1 MIANITNMNPYSY
14 HVSSSGASGKL
25 FVPVQPSAVI
35 YAQFNH
41 ISGIAAPKGQNG
53 VSISKIQI
61 LNSLI
66 ENLSKIKG
74 AQNSAK
80 KSVTVTESQADALI
94 KNYQKQIAQ
103 AVQASQAQFMLNGAK
118 PQAGALFSINV

>member
-1 MIANITNMNPYSY
+1 MISNITNLNPYSY

-25 FVPVQPSAVI
+25 FVPVNPSAVI

-53 VSISKIQI
+53 VSLSKIQI

-66 ENLSKIKG
+66 ENLSRIKG
-74 AQNSAK
+74 VQNSPK
-80 KSVTVTESQADALI
+80 KSVRITEGQADALI
-94 KNYQKQIAQ
+94 QKFQTEIAQ
-103 AVQASQAQFMLNGAK
+103 SVQTSQAQFMLNGVA
-118 PQAGALFSINV
+118 PQAGALFSVKA

>member
-25 FVPVQPSAVI
+25 FVPVNPSAVI

-66 ENLSKIKG
+66 ENLTRIKG
-74 AQNSAK
+74 AQNSPK
-80 KSVTVTESQADALI
+80 KSVKITQEQADALI

-103 AVQASQAQFMLNGAK
+103 AVQASQAQFMLNGAM
-118 PQAGALFSINV
+118 PEAGALFSVKA

>member
-1 MIANITNMNPYSY
+1 MIANITNLNPYSY

-25 FVPVQPSAVI
+25 FVPVNPSAVI

-41 ISGIAAPKGQNG
+41 ISGIAAPKGQSG

-74 AQNSAK
+74 AENSPK
-80 KSVTVTESQADALI
+80 KSVHITKAQADVLI
-94 KNYQKQIAQ
+94 QKYQKEIAQ
-103 AVQASQAQFMLNGAK
+103 SVQAAQAQFTLSGAM
-118 PQAGALFSINV
+118 PQAGALFSVNA

>member
-1 MIANITNMNPYSY
+1 MISNITNLNPYSY

-41 ISGIAAPKGQNG
+41 ISGIAAPKGQSG

-66 ENLSKIKG
+66 ENLSKIRG
-74 AQNSAK
+74 AENSPK
-80 KSVTVTESQADALI
+80 KNVRLTDGQVDALI

-118 PQAGALFSINV
+118 PEMGALFSVQA

>member
-1 MIANITNMNPYSY
+1 MISNITNLNPYSY

-25 FVPVQPSAVI
+25 FVPVSPSAVI

-41 ISGIAAPKGQNG
+41 ISGVAAPKGQNG

-74 AQNSAK
+74 AQNSK
-80 KSVTVTESQADALI
+80 TKSVKLTEGQVDVLI
-94 KNYQKQIAQ
+94 EKYQKEIARS
-103 AVQASQAQFMLNGAK
+103 VQASQAQFMLNGAK
-118 PQAGALFSINV
+118 PEAGALFSIKA

>member
-1 MIANITNMNPYSY
+1 MISNINNLNPYSY

-25 FVPVQPSAVI
+25 FVPVNPSAVI

-53 VSISKIQI
+53 VSLSKIQI

-74 AQNSAK
+74 VQNSPK
-80 KSVTVTESQADALI
+80 KSVRITEGQADVLI
-94 KNYQKQIAQ
+94 QKFQKEIAQ
-103 AVQASQAQFMLNGAK
+103 SVQASQAQFMLNGVM
-118 PQAGALFSINV
+118 PQAGALFSVKA

>member
-1 MIANITNMNPYSY
+1 MISNITNLNPYSY

-25 FVPVQPSAVI
+25 FVPVSPSAVI

-41 ISGIAAPKGQNG
+41 ISGVAAPKGQSG

-74 AQNSAK
+74 AQNSK
-80 KSVTVTESQADALI
+80 TKSVKLTEGQVDVLI
-94 KNYQKQIAQ
+94 EKYQKEIARS
-103 AVQASQAQFMLNGAK
+103 VQASQAQFMLNGAK
-118 PQAGALFSINV
+118 PEAGALFSVQA

>member
-1 MIANITNMNPYSY
+1 MISNITNLNPYSY

-25 FVPVQPSAVI
+25 FVPVNPSAVI

-41 ISGIAAPKGQNG
+41 ISGVAAPKGQSG

-74 AQNSAK
+74 AQNSPK
-80 KSVTVTESQADALI
+80 KSVRITEAQADVLI
-94 KNYQKQIAQ
+94 EKYQKEIARS
-103 AVQASQAQFMLNGAK
+103 VQAAQAQFMLNGVK
-118 PQAGALFSINV
+118 PEMGAVFSIQA

>member
-1 MIANITNMNPYSY
+1 MISNITNLNPYSY

-25 FVPVQPSAVI
+25 FVPVSPSAVI

-74 AQNSAK
+74 VQNSPK
-80 KSVTVTESQADALI
+80 KNIRITESQADALI
-94 KNYQKQIAQ
+94 QQYQKQIAQ
-103 AVQASQAQFMLNGAK
+103 SVQASQAQFMLNGVM
-118 PQAGALFSINV
+118 PQAGALFSVQA

>member
-1 MIANITNMNPYSY
+1 MISNITNLNPYSY

-25 FVPVQPSAVI
+25 FVPVSPSAVI

-41 ISGIAAPKGQNG
+41 ISGIAASKGQNG

-66 ENLSKIKG
+66 ENLSRIRG
-74 AQNSAK
+74 TQNSPK
-80 KSVTVTESQADALI
+80 KSVKITEAQADALI
-94 KNYQKQIAQ
+94 QKFQKQIAQ
-103 AVQASQAQFMLNGAK
+103 SIQANPANAMLNGTI
-118 PQAGALFSINV
+118 PQAGALFSVNA

>member
-1 MIANITNMNPYSY
+1 MISNITNLNPYSY

-25 FVPVQPSAVI
+25 FVPVSPSAVI

-41 ISGIAAPKGQNG
+41 ISGVAASKGQSG

-74 AQNSAK
+74 AQNSPT
-80 KSVTVTESQADALI
+80 KSVTLTKAQADVLI
-94 KNYQKQIAQ
+94 EKYQKEIARS
-103 AVQASQAQFMLNGAK
+103 VQASQAQFMLNGAK
-118 PQAGALFSINV
+118 PEAGALFSVQA

>member
-1 MIANITNMNPYSY
+1 MIANITNLNPYSY

-41 ISGIAAPKGQNG
+41 ISGIAAGKGQSG

-66 ENLSKIKG
+66 ENLSRIKG
-74 AQNSAK
+74 AQNSPK
-80 KSVTVTESQADALI
+80 KSVEISPEQADVLI
-94 KNYQKQIAQ
+94 QKYQKQIAQ
-103 AVQASQAQFMLNGAK
+103 SVQAAEAQFMLSGAK
-118 PQAGALFSINV
+118 PQVGAIFSIQA

>member
-1 MIANITNMNPYSY
+1 MISNITNLNPYSY
-14 HVSSSGASGKL
+14 HVSSSEASGKL
-25 FVPVQPSAVI
+25 FVPVSPSAVI

-41 ISGIAAPKGQNG
+41 ISGVAAPKGQSG

-74 AQNSAK
+74 AQNSK
-80 KSVTVTESQADALI
+80 TKSVKLTEGQVDVLI
-94 KNYQKQIAQ
+94 EKYQKEIARS
-103 AVQASQAQFMLNGAK
+103 VQASQAQFMLNGAK
-118 PQAGALFSINV
+118 PEAGALFSINA

>member
-25 FVPVQPSAVI
+25 FVPVNPSAVI

-66 ENLSKIKG
+66 ENLTRIKG
-74 AQNSAK
+74 AQNSPK
-80 KSVTVTESQADALI
+80 KSAKITQEQADALI

-103 AVQASQAQFMLNGAK
+103 AVQASQAQFMLNGAM
-118 PQAGALFSINV
+118 PEAGALFSVKA

>member
-1 MIANITNMNPYSY
+1 MISNITNLNPYSY

-25 FVPVQPSAVI
+25 FVPVSPSAVI

-41 ISGIAAPKGQNG
+41 ISGVAAPKGQSG

-74 AQNSAK
+74 AQNSK
-80 KSVTVTESQADALI
+80 TKSVKLTEGQVDVLI
-94 KNYQKQIAQ
+94 EKYQKEIARS
-103 AVQASQAQFMLNGAK
+103 VQASQAQFMLNGAK
-118 PQAGALFSINV
+118 PEAGALFSINA

>member
-1 MIANITNMNPYSY
+1 MISNITNLNPYSY

-25 FVPVQPSAVI
+25 FVPVSPSAVI

-41 ISGIAAPKGQNG
+41 ISGVAAPKGQNG

-74 AQNSAK
+74 AQNSK
-80 KSVTVTESQADALI
+80 TKSVKLTEGQVDVLI
-94 KNYQKQIAQ
+94 EKYQKEIARS
-103 AVQASQAQFMLNGAK
+103 VQASQAQFMLNGAK
-118 PQAGALFSINV
+118 PEAGALFSINA

>member
-1 MIANITNMNPYSY
+1 MISNSTNLNPFSY
-14 HVSSSGASGKL
+14 HVSLSGSSVNL
-25 FVPVQPSAVI
+25 FVPVSPSAVI

-41 ISGIAAPKGQNG
+41 ISGVAAPKGQSG

-74 AQNSAK
+74 AQNAK
-80 KSVTVTESQADALI
+80 TKSVKLTEGQVDVLI
-94 KNYQKQIAQ
+94 EKYQKEIARS
-103 AVQASQAQFMLNGAK
+103 VQASQAQFMLNGAK
-118 PQAGALFSINV
+118 PEAGALFSINA

>member
-1 MIANITNMNPYSY
+1 MISNITNLNPYSY

-25 FVPVQPSAVI
+25 FVPVSPSAVI

-41 ISGIAAPKGQNG
+41 ISGIAAPKGQSG

-66 ENLSKIKG
+66 ENLSKIRG
-74 AQNSAK
+74 AENSPK
-80 KSVTVTESQADALI
+80 KNVHLTDGQVDALI

-118 PQAGALFSINV
+118 PEAGAVFSIQA

>member
-1 MIANITNMNPYSY
+1 MISNITNLNPYSY

-25 FVPVQPSAVI
+25 FVPVSPSAVI

-41 ISGIAAPKGQNG
+41 ISGVAAPKGQSG

-74 AQNSAK
+74 AQNAK
-80 KSVTVTESQADALI
+80 TKSVKLTEGQVDVLI
-94 KNYQKQIAQ
+94 EKYQKEIARS
-103 AVQASQAQFMLNGAK
+103 VQASQAQFMLNGAK
-118 PQAGALFSINV
+118 PEAGALFSINA

>member
-1 MIANITNMNPYSY
+1 MISNITNLNPYSY

-25 FVPVQPSAVI
+25 FVPVSPSAVI

-41 ISGIAAPKGQNG
+41 ISGVAAPKGQSG

-74 AQNSAK
+74 AQNAK
-80 KSVTVTESQADALI
+80 TKSVKLTEGQVDVLI
-94 KNYQKQIAQ
+94 EKYQKEIARS
-103 AVQASQAQFMLNGAK
+103 VQASQAQFMLNGAK
-118 PQAGALFSINV
+118 PEAGALFSIQA

>member
-1 MIANITNMNPYSY
+1 MISNITNLNPYSY

-25 FVPVQPSAVI
+25 FVPVSPSAVI

-41 ISGIAAPKGQNG
+41 ISGVAAQKGQSG

-74 AQNSAK
+74 AQNSK
-80 KSVTVTESQADALI
+80 TKSVKLTEGQVDVLI
-94 KNYQKQIAQ
+94 EKYQKEIARS
-103 AVQASQAQFMLNGAK
+103 VQASQAQFMLNGAK
-118 PQAGALFSINV
+118 PEAGALFSIQA

>member
-1 MIANITNMNPYSY
+1 MISNITNLNPYSY

-25 FVPVQPSAVI
+25 FVPVNPSAVI

-53 VSISKIQI
+53 VSLSKIQI

-66 ENLSKIKG
+66 DNLSRIKG
-74 AQNSAK
+74 LQGSSK
-80 KSVTVTESQADALI
+80 KSVFFQKKLALLGKYAII
-94 KNYQKQIAQ
+94 K
-103 AVQASQAQFMLNGAK
+103 SW
-118 PQAGALFSINV
+118 AGKR

>member
-1 MIANITNMNPYSY
+1 MISNITNLNPYTY

-25 FVPVQPSAVI
+25 FVPVSPSAVI

-41 ISGIAAPKGQNG
+41 ISGIAAPKGQSG

-66 ENLSKIKG
+66 ENLSRIKG
-74 AQNSAK
+74 VQNSPSK
-80 KSVTVTESQADALI
+80 NVKITEAQADALI
-94 KNYQKQIAQ
+94 QNYQKQIAQ

-118 PQAGALFSINV
+118 PEAGALLSIQA

>member
-1 MIANITNMNPYSY
+1 MISNITNLNPYSY

-41 ISGIAAPKGQNG
+41 ISGIAAPKGQSG

-74 AQNSAK
+74 VQNSPK
-80 KSVTVTESQADALI
+80 KTVRLTDGQVDALI
-94 KNYQKQIAQ
+94 QNYQKQISQ
-103 AVQASQAQFMLNGAK
+103 AIQASQAQFMLNGAK
-118 PQAGALFSINV
+118 PEMGAVFSIQA

>member
-118 PQAGALFSINV
+118 PQAGALFSINA